1 MTTNYL
7 SNIPNGRKQYLDG
20 NGNPLAGGTVAF
32 YAPGTTS
39 FLTVYSDIG
48 GTTPLTNPVVLD
60 SSGCCTVF
68 GIGQFREYVEDA
80 FGNLISDQEV
90 TSGPVSLAMA
100 PVVNA
105 ATTDNALSD
114 LGITTMLP
122 FVKSSTVTGATNLLE
137 YLSSATGAVTRS
149 LPAKLG
155 DLLSICDFGGVGDGT
170 TDNSAALNAALAA
183 LGTGGGSIFFPPGKY
198 YFASAISYSYPAT
211 NFYAVTIFGFG
222 SNNTELY
229 WNGTHGLTINCQ
241 NSTHSFHMQG
251 VSLTTGKAGS
261 YDGLTLNNSVLEGN
275 FAQSTLKDVT
285 VRGDDGGQQT
295 DYWAVGVK
303 IVGLSNVNFY
313 DVLVYGNAPGTG
325 GTGISVA
332 GNAGTSPYF
341 GLVYNLFGCGFYNNG
356 IGFNYGTEIQGVSIS
371 TSNFTNGQ
379 TGILLP
385 AGATGGAQLTV
396 TGSQINTTANQID
409 IQAEL
414 ASLIVTGNVIF
425 VPANGSG
432 ILWGVGQGTGNQNT
446 IVGNTFAGISATG
459 STGIAA
465 EGTVGNTTVS
475 GNTFYNLANGI
486 DLSGAN
492 NWNVSTNS
500 YASVTAEVINPIGG
514 GGNTVSV
521 PIQPKSIAATNTG
534 SAVTTLSATT
544 GVFTALCS
552 GTVYVFGDAHS
563 TGTAMATC
571 AVTASLSGLVA
582 NSSGAFGSGGSAMG
596 YLPMLMGQTSTFTVT
611 ATQGSAALMVS
622 VRAFFVPN
630 PV

>member
-1 MTTNYL
+1 
-7 SNIPNGRKQYLDG
+7 
-20 NGNPLAGGTVAF
+20 
-32 YAPGTTS
+32 
-39 FLTVYSDIG
+39 
-48 GTTPLTNPVVLD
+48 
-60 SSGCCTVF
+60 
-68 GIGQFREYVEDA
+68 
-80 FGNLISDQEV
+80 
-90 TSGPVSLAMA
+90 
-100 PVVNA
+100 
-105 ATTDNALSD
+105 
-114 LGITTMLP
+114 
-122 FVKSSTVTGATNLLE
+122 
-137 YLSSATGAVTRS
+137 
-149 LPAKLG
+149 
-155 DLLSICDFGGVGDGT
+155 
-170 TDNSAALNAALAA
+170 
-183 LGTGGGSIFFPPGKY
+183 
-198 YFASAISYSYPAT
+198 
-211 NFYAVTIFGFG
+211 
-222 SNNTELY
+222 
-229 WNGTHGLTINCQ
+229 
-241 NSTHSFHMQG
+241 
-251 VSLTTGKAGS
+251 
-261 YDGLTLNNSVLEGN
+261 
-275 FAQSTLKDVT
+275 
-285 VRGDDGGQQT
+285 
-295 DYWAVGVK
+295 
-303 IVGLSNVNFY
+303 
-313 DVLVYGNAPGTG
+313 
-325 GTGISVA
+325 VA